1 MNLDFHTLDLEPYQY
16 SESNITGIRIF
27 NPEDVRV
34 QQLSAQITEEDDVF
48 AYAEEEDTE
57 MEAGIS
63 ISLSRFVISDFICS
77 RNDYSE
83 IPSYNGDGSD
93 VRCSLSL
100 GGDISS
106 RRKFRTFSTRI
117 LGLWGFKY
125 LGVGADVIQLYENCL
140 LVSGFLQDSIIK
152 KLLFADYL

>member
-117 LGLWGFKY
+117 LGL
-125 LGVGADVIQLYENCL
+125 
-140 LVSGFLQDSIIK
+140 
-152 KLLFADYL
+152 